1 MVLDLLNQ
9 MHEAKKNNCLAPD
22 TFSKVLT
29 STNYLFYRQAMLGK
43 ITKEAKDRYLTNVPE
58 SDAIFTYNHHGLENV
73 NQELRSNIE
82 KLDSYLVDTNV
93 NTNTVGARRM
103 V

>member
-9 MHEAKKNNCLAPD
+9 MHEAKKYNCLAPD
-22 TFSKVLT
+22 TFSIVLI

-43 ITKEAKDRYLTNVPE
+43 ITEEMKDRYLTYVPE

-73 NQELRSNIE
+73 KKELRYNIV
-82 KLDSYLVDTNV
+82 KLDSYFV
-93 NTNTVGARRM
+93 NTNVAEKTEGFQRAA
-103 V
+103 